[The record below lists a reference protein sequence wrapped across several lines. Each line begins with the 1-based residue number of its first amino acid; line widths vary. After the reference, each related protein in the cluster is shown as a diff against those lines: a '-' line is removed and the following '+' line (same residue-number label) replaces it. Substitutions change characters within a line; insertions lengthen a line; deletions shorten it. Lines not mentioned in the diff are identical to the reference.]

1 VRLRRFATV
10 PIIAFLLAAGLL
22 CGAAVVSTGC
32 VKTPPALTP
41 DAEVA
46 YKATRV
52 VKVLDT
58 VRDAAIAANELSPP
72 AISTNDTRTI
82 VLWHKTAVQ
91 VISAAPGDWKGT
103 VKTSI
108 YLLTCTADAYIA
120 APGIPP
126 PATCQPQIP
135 AAAVARLAP
144 YVSLALV
151 IIAEVL

>member
-1 VRLRRFATV
+1 MRQRRFAIV
-10 PIIAFLLAAGLL
+10 PILMFLLAAGLL

-41 DAEVA
+41 DAAVA
-46 YKATRV
+46 YQATRV
-52 VKVLDT
+52 VKVLDV

-72 AISTNDTRTI
+72 AISTNDTRTV

-91 VISAAPGDWKGT
+91 TIAATPEGWKPT

-108 YLLTCTADAYIA
+108 YLLTCAADAYVA
-120 APGIPP
+120 APGVPP
-126 PATCQPQIP
+126 PSQCQPQIP
-135 AAAVARLAP
+135 AAAVIRLMP
-144 YVSLALV
+144 YVTLVLV